1 LSALLQISEVARRL
15 NLNPQTLYFYERIGL
30 IPAPQRSA
38 SGYRLF
44 DTHDLERLRF
54 ITRVKAL
61 GLSLEEIKEMLVLYD
76 GASLT
81 CEAIH
86 AKLVSKVH
94 DLDRKIQRLQAL
106 RDELTP
112 LIQQCQ
118 IYLDTS
124 CPSQDCAAL
133 QDLTTTN
140 PEISET

>member
-1 LSALLQISEVARRL
+1 MSALLQIGEVARRL

-44 DTHDLERLRF
+44 DARDLARLGF
-54 ITRVKAL
+54 ITRTKAL

-76 GASLT
+76 GESLT

-86 AKLVSKVH
+86 AKLVSKVQH
-94 DLDRKIQRLQAL
+94 LNRKIQRLQAL

-112 LIQQCQ
+112 LINQCQ

-124 CPSQDCAAL
+124 PPIQSCAAL

-140 PEISET
+140 PNISEV